1 VSFLADLAIR
11 STVILAIGLAA
22 SALLRGRSAALR
34 HFVLAA
40 AVFAA
45 GAAIPLT
52 LILPAWELPWP
63 APAASPRPPL
73 AVSASRQSA
82 PPTIHGAV
90 QAGRGPDAGQA
101 GAARDREKRQGH
113 AYLGSSTRT
122 ILALVPTVWAG
133 GVLFAAAML
142 LSACGRMARIA
153 RRAERLLDG
162 PWVRCAAVVSAA
174 YGLRREVVVL
184 QTDATGLLATWG
196 LFRPRVLLPARAG
209 EWTDERVRVVL
220 CHELAHIRRHDWAV
234 QIAAEALRTIYWFNP
249 LVWIACARLRRDGE
263 QACDDV
269 VLDAGVPSREY
280 AAHLL
285 DLARLCRRPSPRW
298 AAATPMARP
307 STLERRIAAM
317 LNPRLDHKGLSRRA
331 TIATGVLLLAVT
343 LPAAAVVRPGQNA
356 LRPLEGS
363 VYDPTGGVLPGVE
376 LKLEDAGQIKWQ
388 STSDASGRF
397 EFPPVQSG
405 KYVLEAAIPGFRP
418 LRHEFELRNARDW
431 DRAIT
436 LQVGDVRETILVKT
450 QRTAGPAPAA
460 APAPRPVRVGGNIR
474 VPRKIH
480 HVAPL
485 YPKSMS
491 DAGRE
496 GEVPLE
502 AVIGRDGTVQTV
514 RVLSAN
520 VHPDF
525 AIAAADAVRQWR
537 FDPTLLNGV
546 PVDVV
551 MTVTVSFTLS
561 E

>member
-1 VSFLADLAIR
+1 MRLLADLTIR
-11 STVILAIGLAA
+11 SSVILAIGLTAT
-22 SALLRGRSAALR
+22 ALLRRRSAALR

-45 GAAIPLT
+45 GAAVPLT
-52 LILPAWELPWP
+52 LLLPAWELPWP
-63 APAASPRPPL
+63 RLAAAASSTFH
-73 AVSASRQSA
+73 VSASREAGPATVQ
-82 PPTIHGAV
+82 GAV
-90 QAGRGPDAGQA
+90 PARRAPADAGHA
-101 GAARDREKRQGH
+101 DSARERESGPSQT
-113 AYLGSSTRT
+113 YWGSGGGT
-122 ILALVPTVWAG
+122 ISALIPIVWAG
-133 GVLFAAAML
+133 GVLVGAAVL
-142 LSACGRMARIA
+142 LSGFGRLARIA
-153 RRAERLLDG
+153 SRADRLQHG
-162 PWVRCAAVVSAA
+162 PWVRCAAAVAAA
-174 YGLRREVVVL
+174 YGLRRQVVVL
-184 QTDATGLLATWG
+184 QTDASGLLATWG
-196 LFRPRVLLPARAG
+196 LFRPRVLLPSGANA
-209 EWTDERVRVVL
+209 WSDDRVHVVL

-234 QIAAEALRTIYWFNP
+234 QIAAEALRTIYWFHP
-249 LVWIACARLRRDGE
+249 LVWIACARLRRDSE

-269 VLDAGVPSREY
+269 VLQAGVPSREY
-280 AAHLL
+280 AAQLL
-285 DLARLCRRPSPRW
+285 DLARLCRRPGPSW

-317 LNPRLDHKGLSRRA
+317 LNRRLDHQGLSRRA
-331 TIATGVLLLAVT
+331 AVATGALLLAVT
-343 LPAAAVVRPGQNA
+343 LPIAAVRAGQNA
-356 LRPLEGS
+356 LRPLEGA
-363 VYDPTGGVLPGVE
+363 VYDPSGAVMPGVE

-388 STSDASGRF
+388 ATSDASGHF

-418 LRHEFELRNARDW
+418 LHHEFELRSAKDW

-436 LQVGDVRETILVKT
+436 LQVGNLRETISVKAS
-450 QRTAGPAPAA
+450 RVAGPAPAA

-474 VPRKIH
+474 VPHKIQ
-480 HVAPL
+480 HVAPV
-485 YPKSMS
+485 YPKSMR

-525 AIAAADAVRQWR
+525 AIAAVDAVRQWR

-551 MTVTVSFTLS
+551 MTVTVSFSLS